1 MDDSTQRKNS
11 KKLNIVAIKWINS
24 KTNTLTTTTAVL
36 KILLQN
42 MKQSKLL
49 WKANKNLKTKNQHEQ
64 LYGIIQ

>member
-1 MDDSTQRKNS
+1 MIQQLRKNS

>member
-49 WKANKNLKTKNQHEQ
+49 WKANKNLKRKNQHEQ
-64 LYGIIQ
+64 LYGIMQ

>member
-1 MDDSTQRKNS
+1 MIQQLRKNS

-64 LYGIIQ
+64 LYGIMQ